1 MTSRFVLLVSE
12 GVGGFVGSPDPLASS
27 WARNIC
33 QHSDTGGEEERAE
46 GLVCSRPGPGISG
59 AAQLGMAALFICPDL
74 AFAPEV
80 TGPALVK
87 GAIVLQEKSVTNIYH
102 EGNAKPWPAASQTRA
117 VKFTTVHFGISHLHP
132 SFLLTGVQI
141 IPPHFC

>member
-1 MTSRFVLLVSE
+1 MPSVNVGYCRRCSWLVTSRFVLLVSE

-74 AFAPEV
+74 AFAPEKNLEHI
-80 TGPALVK
+80 PAL
-87 GAIVLQEKSVTNIYH
+87 
-102 EGNAKPWPAASQTRA
+102 
-117 VKFTTVHFGISHLHP
+117 HFLFHRVP
-132 SFLLTGVQI
+132 LLE
-141 IPPHFC
+141 